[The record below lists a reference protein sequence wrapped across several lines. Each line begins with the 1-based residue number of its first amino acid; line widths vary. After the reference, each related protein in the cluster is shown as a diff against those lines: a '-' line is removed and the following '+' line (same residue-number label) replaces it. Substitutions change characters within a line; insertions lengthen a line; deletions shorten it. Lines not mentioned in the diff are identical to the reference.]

1 MPKKKKAIITIAIL
15 IVLIVIGYFL
25 YTFIYD
31 DDIDRISKKINI
43 ESYNDYFDKYSL
55 KLVSKKFNDCSGNE
69 KIFVIKK
76 ASETDDVILK
86 LVACRY
92 LSQNDFLKNNLDVYK
107 NFLYSDN
114 DYIVLEAIYNCKNIS
129 KDIANSLL
137 LEYLKKEKIESSKVN
152 FYDDYLGFSVIGYN
166 NDNIN
171 LKISEFIPKQ
181 IDFSNNSVYEINL
194 LVPDGFNYFFSFP
207 NFDDNWD
214 KFSDSK
220 IIKKFTKLEA
230 YEDFKKFDLIKDYF
244 SFKKITDENTGI
256 FSEKFTISRLFR
268 DDLKFASYDDGYL
281 IVTFKGKNI
290 TLLNTLIQILKNKNI
305 KGYSIN
311 EDYFNNIKIN
321 ILKKTSAKA
330 FYFSEISD
338 YFVLSNS
345 LDLIKKSI
353 ESFTRDNKKSIT
365 FNPLFQKLYE
375 QIDLTGKKNFLFGYS
390 DNHKSKFHKGF
401 IFKSILDVAEEIKLY
416 DNEFEDLKKSF
427 YSKNDKSIELSKFIN
442 PETSVY
448 YISNSF
454 DFRKNI
460 INASSD
466 NKYFEELSKKTKL
479 DIEKDLLPITD
490 NNLLIMFNGID
501 YPKDS
506 YDNLA
511 ISKFTAIFT
520 INRKDNIENKL
531 NSLFSELTKQNPN
544 IGYFYNTKIFNYGEQ
559 KRYSFCIFRNF
570 LIISNN
576 IDVLK
581 SCLEKF
587 DKNETNSD
595 LNRLRDYKFSVLKIS
610 MNEFLNEYLKYLSKY
625 STSSSLFGD
634 FEVEN
639 KIKPL
644 FEVLKQINSIDFI
657 SKLNH
662 YYFNADLN
670 IN

>member
-55 KLVSKKFNDCSGNE
+55 KLVSKKFNDCSDNE

-166 NDNIN
+166 NDNLN

-338 YFVLSNS
+338 YFILSNS
-345 LDLIKKSI
+345 FNLIKKSI

-365 FNPLFQKLYE
+365 FNPLFQKLYD
-375 QIDLTGKKNFLFGYS
+375 QIDLTGKRNFLFGYS

-479 DIEKDLLPITD
+479 DIEKDLLPIID

-511 ISKFTAIFT
+511 ISKFALIFT
-520 INRKDNIENKL
+520 INRKEDIENKF

-595 LNRLRDYKFSVLKIS
+595 LNRLRHYNFSVLKIS

-662 YYFNADLN
+662 YYFNADLI

>member
-511 ISKFTAIFT
+511 ISKFALIFT
-520 INRKDNIENKL
+520 INRKEDIENKF

-662 YYFNADLN
+662 YYFNADLI

>member
-1 MPKKKKAIITIAIL
+1 M
-15 IVLIVIGYFL
+15 
-25 YTFIYD
+25 
-31 DDIDRISKKINI
+31 
-43 ESYNDYFDKYSL
+43 
-55 KLVSKKFNDCSGNE
+55 
-69 KIFVIKK
+69 
-76 ASETDDVILK
+76 
-86 LVACRY
+86 
-92 LSQNDFLKNNLDVYK
+92 
-107 NFLYSDN
+107 
-114 DYIVLEAIYNCKNIS
+114 
-129 KDIANSLL
+129 
-137 LEYLKKEKIESSKVN
+137 
-152 FYDDYLGFSVIGYN
+152 
-166 NDNIN
+166 
-171 LKISEFIPKQ
+171 
-181 IDFSNNSVYEINL
+181 
-194 LVPDGFNYFFSFP
+194 
-207 NFDDNWD
+207 
-214 KFSDSK
+214 
-220 IIKKFTKLEA
+220 
-230 YEDFKKFDLIKDYF
+230 
-244 SFKKITDENTGI
+244 
-256 FSEKFTISRLFR
+256 
-268 DDLKFASYDDGYL
+268 KFASYDDGYL

-321 ILKKTSAKA
+321 ILKKSSTKA

-345 LDLIKKSI
+345 FDLIKKSI

-365 FNPLFQKLYE
+365 FNPLFQKLYD

-401 IFKSILDVAEEIKLY
+401 IFKSILDIAEEIKLY
-416 DNEFEDLKKSF
+416 DNEFEDFKKSF

-466 NKYFEELSKKTKL
+466 KKYFEELSKKTKL
-479 DIEKDLLPITD
+479 DIEKDLLPIID
-490 NNLLIMFNGID
+490 NNLLILFNGID

-531 NSLFSELTKQNPN
+531 NSLFSELTKQNP
-544 IGYFYNTKIFNYGEQ
+544 IIEYFDNTKIFNYGEQ
-559 KRYSFCIFRNF
+559 KKYSFCIFRNF

-595 LNRLRDYKFSVLKIS
+595 LNRLRDYNFSVLKIS

-644 FEVLKQINSIDFI
+644 FEVLKQINSVDFI

-662 YYFNADLN
+662 YYFNADLI

>member
-15 IVLIVIGYFL
+15 IVLLVIGYFL

-55 KLVSKKFNDCSGNE
+55 KLVSKRFNDCSDNE

-92 LSQNDFLKNNLDVYK
+92 LSQNNFLKNNLDIYK
-107 NFLYSDN
+107 SFLYSDN

-152 FYDDYLGFSVIGYN
+152 FYDDYLGFSIIGYN
-166 NDNIN
+166 NDNLN

-181 IDFSNNSVYEINL
+181 IDFNNNSVYEINL

-230 YEDFKKFDLIKDYF
+230 YEDFKKFNLIKDYF

-256 FSEKFTISRLFR
+256 FSEKFTISGLFR

-345 LDLIKKSI
+345 FNLIKTSI

-365 FNPLFQKLYE
+365 FNPLFQKLYD
-375 QIDLTGKKNFLFGYS
+375 QIDLTGKRNFLFGYS

-442 PETSVY
+442 PETSFY

-490 NNLLIMFNGID
+490 NNLLILFNGID

-511 ISKFTAIFT
+511 ISKFAVIFT
-520 INRKDNIENKL
+520 INRKENIENKF

-544 IGYFYNTKIFNYGEQ
+544 IEYFYNTKIFNYGEQ
-559 KRYSFCIFRNF
+559 KKYSFCIFRNF

-595 LNRLRDYKFSVLKIS
+595 LNRLRDYNFSVLKIS
-610 MNEFLNEYLKYLSKY
+610 INEFLNEYLKYLSKY
-625 STSSSLFGD
+625 STFSSLFSD

-644 FEVLKQINSIDFI
+644 FEVLKQINSVDFI

-662 YYFNADLN
+662 YYLNADLI

>member
-55 KLVSKKFNDCSGNE
+55 KLVSKKFNDCSDNE

-92 LSQNDFLKNNLDVYK
+92 LSQNDFLKSNLDVYK
-107 NFLYSDN
+107 SFLYSDN

-129 KDIANSLL
+129 NDIANSLL

-152 FYDDYLGFSVIGYN
+152 FYDDYLGFSVIGWN
-166 NDNIN
+166 NDNLN

-244 SFKKITDENTGI
+244 SFKKIIDENTGI

-345 LDLIKKSI
+345 FDLIKKSI

-375 QIDLTGKKNFLFGYS
+375 QVDLTGKKNFLFGYS

-511 ISKFTAIFT
+511 ISKFALIFT
-520 INRKDNIENKL
+520 INRKEDIENKF

>member
-244 SFKKITDENTGI
+244 SFKKIIDENTGI

-345 LDLIKKSI
+345 LDLIKKV
-353 ESFTRDNKKSIT
+353 
-365 FNPLFQKLYE
+365 L
-375 QIDLTGKKNFLFGYS
+375 
-390 DNHKSKFHKGF
+390 
-401 IFKSILDVAEEIKLY
+401 
-416 DNEFEDLKKSF
+416 
-427 YSKNDKSIELSKFIN
+427 
-442 PETSVY
+442 
-448 YISNSF
+448 
-454 DFRKNI
+454 
-460 INASSD
+460 
-466 NKYFEELSKKTKL
+466 
-479 DIEKDLLPITD
+479 
-490 NNLLIMFNGID
+490 NLLQEIIKSQLLLIHYFKNCM
-501 YPKDS
+501 
-506 YDNLA
+506 
-511 ISKFTAIFT
+511 SK
-520 INRKDNIENKL
+520 
-531 NSLFSELTKQNPN
+531 
-544 IGYFYNTKIFNYGEQ
+544 
-559 KRYSFCIFRNF
+559 
-570 LIISNN
+570 
-576 IDVLK
+576 
-581 SCLEKF
+581 
-587 DKNETNSD
+587 
-595 LNRLRDYKFSVLKIS
+595 
-610 MNEFLNEYLKYLSKY
+610 
-625 STSSSLFGD
+625 
-634 FEVEN
+634 
-639 KIKPL
+639 
-644 FEVLKQINSIDFI
+644 
-657 SKLNH
+657 
-662 YYFNADLN
+662 
-670 IN
+670 